1 MIKGYSFNLATRFG
15 SDYKIPIAVYDNV
28 ESFEYELNLYEKDY
42 GALTKWNELV
52 KNIERYYNGDNE
64 AFLLDYYNV
73 RDKIITTTL
82 DSDIYKQF
90 ITYKDPTDM
99 IVDDTVLKYREMEH
113 PTPKYSSGIYNQE
126 SIGKHFI
133 SIDLRNANFQALK
146 YVYVINGD
154 TYRDFLAQFCSG
166 FMLDYISE
174 SKYSRQV
181 IFGKLNAKRTV
192 TIEKLLVKKI
202 YYIIKDEY
210 NYMGTLLYFGSD
222 ELIFSYDDT
231 IDMNAFLSS
240 LRERMQKEGLD
251 VRIEDYVLE
260 GYEFFVKKADLTEHK
275 LGEFYHRSCDSGGKY
290 KGMPLPYHKILTKL
304 MRDETPTDIDKELM
318 YEKVRV
324 RMIDDII
331 VKTRD

>member
-42 GALTKWNELV
+42 CALTKWNELV
-52 KNIERYYNGDNE
+52 KHIERYYNGDNE

-82 DSDIYKQF
+82 DSNIYKQF
-90 ITYKDPTDM
+90 ITCKDPTEM
-99 IVDDTVLKYREMEH
+99 IVDDAVLKYREKEH

-133 SIDLRNANFQALK
+133 SIDLRNANFQALN
-146 YVYVINGD
+146 YVNVISGD
-154 TYRDFLAQFCSG
+154 TYRDFLSQFCSG

-192 TIEKLLVKKI
+192 AIEKLLVKKI
-202 YYIIKDEY
+202 YYIVKDEY

-260 GYEFFVKKADLTEHK
+260 GYEFFVKKDDLTEHK

-304 MRDETPTDIDKELM
+304 MRDAPPTDIDKELM

-331 VKTRD
+331 VKKRV